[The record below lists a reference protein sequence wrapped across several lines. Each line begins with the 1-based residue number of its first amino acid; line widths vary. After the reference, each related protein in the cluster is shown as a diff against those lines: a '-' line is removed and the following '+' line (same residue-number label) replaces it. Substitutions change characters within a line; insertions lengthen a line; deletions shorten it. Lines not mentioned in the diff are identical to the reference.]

1 LLLKKELL
9 FLLELLLTLLL
20 IDIHRNVGCVLR
32 EFKNALEGLGN
43 FGRDGRAVE
52 ESLNTFGK
60 EGHVVLKASLDVSF
74 GISVGERDEA
84 DFTGLSVDG
93 GVGALVETLA
103 DVQEVIERVDIGPSA
118 AASTSGGSGGVGL
131 DVEEMLGEINLRA
144 EDFDHLGDEFDI
156 AFLGELAQEDT
167 EGSGVADLEAARA
180 LVTEGGAVA
189 RAALPGD
196 LAAVGIVGVRKNG
209 FDRGEDRDEGG
220 SLDVLGE
227 GGIRGTLFL
236 VVVVL
241 DLLLLLFLE
250 IQVIALFRS
259 RTRADR
265 VCRVCSLERSL
276 LVVFVV
282 GGRRLGLLFLLD
294 GSEEG
299 LSQRVLGVGKSL
311 GHF

>member
-1 LLLKKELL
+1 
-9 FLLELLLTLLL
+9 LTLLL

-32 EFKNALEGLGN
+32 EFKNTLEGLGN

-144 EDFDHLGDEFDI
+144 EDFDHLGDEFNI

-189 RAALPGD
+189 GAALPGD

-209 FDRGEDRDEGG
+209 FDRGEDRDECG

-241 DLLLLLFLE
+241 DLLLLLLFLE
-250 IQVIALFRS
+250 IQVITLFRS

-265 VCRVCSLERSL
+265 VCRVCSLESSL

-299 LSQRVLGVGKSL
+299 LSQRVLGVGKSF